1 MTRTDKLQRP
11 DHGLPGSKN
20 IGEEWEGGGGRR
32 EMKTLHPKGFG
43 GKGGA
48 LPGKEKRGVME
59 IWRSHGKGWGDH
71 KHNSC

>member
-48 LPGKEKRGVME
+48 LPGKEKKESNGDLEKSWKRMG
-59 IWRSHGKGWGDH
+59 RSQT
-71 KHNSC
+71 

>member
-1 MTRTDKLQRP
+1 VTRTDKLQRP

-48 LPGKEKRGVME
+48 LPGKEKKGSNGDLEKSWKRMG
-59 IWRSHGKGWGDH
+59 RSQT
-71 KHNSC
+71 